1 MTFSLVGRC
10 ERTGAVGAV
19 IASAS
24 MAVAARCAAVRAG
37 VGAVCSQST
46 TDPRLR
52 GELLDAMAGG
62 AAAGDALAALV
73 GRTADVAYRQLAVV
87 DAAGGAAGYSGEL
100 ALGEA
105 TDVHAAGA
113 AAAGNLLAD
122 TGVPAAMLAAFRA
135 RAGDDL
141 GSRLIAALQAGLAAG
156 GEISPVRSA
165 GLVIAESEAWPVTDL
180 RVDWHDDPVGQ
191 LAGLWQIWQ
200 PQAASYVSWALRPAE
215 MAQLCAEF
223 QAADGGL
230 APRLPLAARGTSPVP
245 RARPYSVAYHAPG
258 TSLCRRRDRAGLDLP
273 SMAAQL
279 ERLLPE
285 VQESA
290 ALTASRYL
298 SAGRRGPWRQGPP
311 ARRSGA
317 RRGLSVTQTYAD
329 KPRRAW

>member
-87 DAAGGAAGYSGEL
+87 DAAGGAASYSGEL

-105 TDVHAAGA
+105 TDVHAGGA

-122 TGVPAAMLAAFRA
+122 TGVPAAMLAAFQA

-141 GSRLIAALQAGLAAG
+141 GARLIAALQAALTAG
-156 GEISPVRSA
+156 GEVSPVRSA

-191 LAGLWQIWQ
+191 LAGLWQIWN
-200 PQAASYVSWALRPAE
+200 PQAASYVGRALRPGE
-215 MAQLCAEF
+215 MAQLCAESRRW
-223 QAADGGL
+223 QDYGKPDHG
-230 APRLPLAARGTSPVP
+230 PR
-245 RARPYSVAYHAPG
+245 
-258 TSLCRRRDRAGLDLP
+258 RRRDRTGLDLP
-273 SMAAQL
+273 SVAAQL
-279 ERLLPE
+279 ERHLPE
-285 VQESA
+285 VQAPA
-290 ALTASRYL
+290 ALTASRCAG
-298 SAGRRGPWRQGPP
+298 AGRRALSRQDPP

-329 KPRRAW
+329 KPGRAW